1 MPEAMSNRVAV
12 RPATPQDCRAVWEWR
27 NEQATR
33 EASFNTRYIP
43 YEEHKSWFAHKLTDP
58 HSRIF
63 MVANAQ
69 GRDAGY
75 VRFDLVNQEATISV
89 SIDSNERRKGYGTA
103 AIKSAADLLLG
114 TEPVHRVIAHIRR
127 DNPASVAAFERAGFV
142 LQGYT
147 QFEGVDACKMVYEG
161 KASAGAQPNRPQE
174 PS

>member
-1 MPEAMSNRVAV
+1 MV
-12 RPATPQDCRAVWEWR
+12 RPARLQDCRTVWEWR

-43 YEEHKSWFAHKLTDP
+43 YEEHKSWFTRKLTDP

-89 SIDSNERRKGYGTA
+89 SIDSNERGKGYGTA
-103 AIKSAADLLLG
+103 AIKSASDLLLG
-114 TEPVHRVIAHIRR
+114 TEPMHRVIAHIRR

-142 LQGYT
+142 LQGYI
-147 QFEGVDACKMVYEG
+147 QFEGVDAYKMVYEG
-161 KASAGAQPNRPQE
+161 KASAGTQPNRPQE
-174 PS
+174 PG